1 MNEMEKFEL
10 QQEISTLKK
19 QQELFFKLFEK
30 FLDWFNELE
39 KILNVEAKKGIIR
52 CQKIVSKKQKR

>member
-19 QQELFFKLFEK
+19 QQGLFLKLFEK
-30 FLDWFNELE
+30 FLDQFNELE
-39 KILNVEAKKGIIR
+39 EILNIEAKKGIIR
-52 CQKIVSKKQKR
+52 CQQTVSKKQKR